1 MCVFRIFEI
10 STNPLSLISFQPGQV
25 RQRSSS
31 PAAGKLSVTFS
42 AKHRM
47 AVSQNPG
54 PLRNI
59 FRNIWFMDV
68 YISPMVIIGFDP
80 SLCHGGKLYNYTV
93 YNICNIYIYIYIY
106 IYTDSANNHHFGLSN
121 PFPLFRD
128 TGHLQGVFFGRAECC
143 KNLVRH
149 GLWEIT
155 I

>member
-1 MCVFRIFEI
+1 MYIYMCVFRIFEI

-93 YNICNIYIYIYIY
+93 YNICNIYIYTYIQ
-106 IYTDSANNHHFGLSN
+106 IQ
-121 PFPLFRD
+121 PI
-128 TGHLQGVFFGRAECC
+128 
-143 KNLVRH
+143 
-149 GLWEIT
+149 IT
-155 I
+155 ILVLVIPSPFSGTQGIYKVSFLGELSVAKTWFATVYGR